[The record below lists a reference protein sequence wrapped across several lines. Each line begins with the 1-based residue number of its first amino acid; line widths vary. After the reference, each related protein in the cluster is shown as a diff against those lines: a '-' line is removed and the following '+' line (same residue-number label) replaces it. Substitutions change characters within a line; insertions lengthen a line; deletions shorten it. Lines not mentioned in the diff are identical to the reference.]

1 MFRLQWLAIC
11 CPMLSLL
18 NGRPMSRTHNAT
30 LDYARLIA
38 AFGIVLFHA
47 KAPSGSIGYAA
58 LPFFTMLLLIHP
70 PRPQAFSTYAKS
82 RAARLLYPW
91 LIWSAVYG
99 ALKVADALSSDQP
112 IMSEFAPWMIV
123 TGPAIHLWF
132 LPFAF
137 VACVVAF
144 KFTPSLPVIAGLS
157 LVAFWALDRGL
168 PAPFAQWVFVMPAA
182 MFGLAAGRHQLSSV
196 IVAGVIVVWFCSV
209 AGWNAGLMQFTIAGA
224 TLLLCMA
231 VKMPETRL
239 SHFCASTSM
248 GVYLVHPI
256 ALSFGQRIAHVDGM
270 MLWVIACVAS
280 LAFASAAILI
290 RSGPESA

>member
-1 MFRLQWLAIC
+1 
-11 CPMLSLL
+11 MLSLL
-18 NGRPMSRTHNAT
+18 NGRPMPQTHNAT

-47 KAPSGSIGYAA
+47 KAPFGALGYAA
-58 LPFFTMLLLIHP
+58 LPFFTMLLLVHP
-70 PRPQAFSTYAKS
+70 PKAQGLGTYANN
-82 RAARLLYPW
+82 RATRLLLPW
-91 LIWSAVYG
+91 LIWSAIYG
-99 ALKVADALSSDQP
+99 ALKVADAVAGGQP
-112 IMSEFAPWMIV
+112 IASEFAPWMIV

-144 KFTPSLPVIAGLS
+144 RFTPSLPVIAGLS

-168 PAPFAQWVFVMPAA
+168 SAPFVQWVFVTPAA
-182 MFGLAAGRHQLSSV
+182 LFGFAVGRYRASSV
-196 IVAGVIVVWFCSV
+196 IMAGVLVVWFCSV
-209 AGWNAGLMQFTIAGA
+209 SGWNAGLMQFTIAGA
-224 TLLLCMA
+224 TLLMCMA

-239 SHFCASTSM
+239 SRFCASTSM

-270 MLWVIACVAS
+270 MIWVIACVAS
-280 LAFASAAILI
+280 LAFASAAMLI
-290 RSGPESA
+290 RSGPASAWRLTRSR